1 MLEIREPLCLS
12 CIRPMAV
19 LPHYLEEKIRFN
31 YQLLSARIDAKQ
43 LLYWMMAEPEETETE
58 RGTMRILVETAGET
72 GAKIKL
78 ELINQLV
85 NRLLFCETGDCTYQ
99 DRIFISSILNQLGIS
114 KVEQFV
120 EQLGIVCRQSR
131 YQRELIKDYQKLMK
145 GHRQLTK
152 ADQQLIQVDQYNE
165 PKLLPTAEQ
174 KRKAEWLQTLSKP
187 ETLTNQNELYLHQ
200 HIYDR
205 LQTGAIYNW
214 LQQAHRNR
222 QYCFYQ
228 VSREEMLLFEQSRIA
243 QVFQYHHLKNIA
255 FQEKQPILYR
265 YFNAFEMQR
274 PEHETATDGAKVE
287 KNLVS
292 RLAAAALFH
301 LTSAVYQVR
310 QKHYSG
316 LGKHYLDLKNT
327 LYDGIYNTLFRF
339 EESHRQQSGI
349 TYFIREIAKQQ
360 EQVQGQGQHVCQQE
374 IDTCRQLPEC
384 TGHQE
389 EKEGLKREILAQ
401 KNTEDPVFQKR
412 GQQEKRQLAGW
423 VTGNWQGLQIKS
435 EQKAVGEPEQKHIE
449 NSEQHEM
456 DKPSQKIETR
466 LEQKLRKILK
476 AGPVQDEAQNA
487 VLEAEPGKVQQLE
500 WRPEPRIKEK
510 ARAGKKAKSEQSLKD
525 KAEQQEI
532 VQHKIHS
539 AEQHKLVQRNQE
551 QYKLVRHRTDSVEQH
566 KLEQHNLEQHN
577 LEQHKLVQHIISKT
591 AQHRMARVVQHEI
604 GNMKQGVQDR
614 PEQRAMVTSVQGPQL
629 SLTYPKEQMLKGD
642 QAVREED
649 GRGQGQGLRNQ
660 LEEVSRTN
668 QKRREMLQKLEDA
681 ATAEKPG
688 RIDRKR
694 AQKDL
699 IRALEKPEQVLLE
712 YSNTTS
718 SVEQQVH
725 SYEERLKKIV
735 EPATWITLQ
744 KLQEYSRNPNKVVQE
759 GSVIPHP
766 DQLFYADLV
775 QQEQDIA
782 QNERLNLIY
791 RTSPHTAQGEP
802 VEKVR
807 DNVITG
813 KGYDKDILPKKVQE
827 QVSRQMGKETERLHR
842 ELQRGISRQLSTI
855 SEQVYERLEKKIQ
868 YESRR
873 RGLR

>member
-43 LLYWMMAEPEETETE
+43 LLYWMMAEPEEIETE

-78 ELINQLV
+78 ELINQLI

-114 KVEQFV
+114 QAEQFV

-131 YQRELIKDYQKLMK
+131 YQRELIRDFQKLMK

-205 LQTGAIYNW
+205 LQTGAIYNR
-214 LQQAHRNR
+214 LQQAHLNR

-274 PEHETATDGAKVE
+274 PEYETATAGAKVE

-339 EESHRQQSGI
+339 EESHRQQSEM
-349 TYFIREIAKQQ
+349 TYFIREIAMQQ
-360 EQVQGQGQHVCQQE
+360 EQVHRQGQHVCQQGKDTCLQE
-374 IDTCRQLPEC
+374 IDTYRQLLAC

-389 EKEGLKREILAQ
+389 EME
-401 KNTEDPVFQKR
+401 
-412 GQQEKRQLAGW
+412 
-423 VTGNWQGLQIKS
+423 GLQIKS
-435 EQKAVGEPEQKHIE
+435 EQKAIEEPEQKHIE
-449 NSEQHEM
+449 NSEQHEISDQHEM
-456 DKPSQKIETR
+456 GKPSQKIETR

-476 AGPVQDEAQNA
+476 AGPVQGDAQNA

-510 ARAGKKAKSEQSLKD
+510 AKAGKKAKSEQSLQD
-525 KAEQQEI
+525 KAEQQGI

-539 AEQHKLVQRNQE
+539 AEQHKLVQHNQE
-551 QYKLVRHRTDSVEQH
+551 QYRLAWHRTDS
-566 KLEQHNLEQHN
+566 LEQHNLVQHKLVHHNREQHN
-577 LEQHKLVQHIISKT
+577 LVQHNQEHHNQEHHKLVQHKLVQHIISKT
-591 AQHRMARVVQHEI
+591 AQHRMARVVQQEI
-604 GNMKQGVQDR
+604 GNAKQGVQDR
-614 PEQRAMVTSVQGPQL
+614 PEQRAMVRSV
-629 SLTYPKEQMLKGD
+629 
-642 QAVREED
+642 
-649 GRGQGQGLRNQ
+649 QGLRNQ

-681 ATAEKPG
+681 AAAEKPG

-718 SVEQQVH
+718 SAEQQAH

-735 EPATWITLQ
+735 EPATWIALQ
-744 KLQEYSRNPNKVVQE
+744 KLQEYSRNPKKVVQE

-766 DQLFYADLV
+766 DQQFYADLV
-775 QQEQDIA
+775 QQEQKKEKT
-782 QNERLNLIY
+782 QNERLNLVY
-791 RTSPHTAQGEP
+791 RTSPHRAQGEP

-807 DNVITG
+807 DGEITG
-813 KGYDKDILPKKVQE
+813 KGYDRDILPKKVQE
-827 QVSRQMGKETERLHR
+827 QVSRQMGKETERLHT

-855 SEQVYERLEKKIQ
+855 SEQVYERLEKKLQ

>member
-43 LLYWMMAEPEETETE
+43 LLYWMTAEPEETETE

-78 ELINQLV
+78 ELINQLI

-114 KVEQFV
+114 QAEQFV

-131 YQRELIKDYQKLMK
+131 YQRELIKDFQKLMK

-152 ADQQLIQVDQYNE
+152 ADQQLIQVDQHNE
-165 PKLLPTAEQ
+165 PKLLPASEQ
-174 KRKAEWLQTLSKP
+174 KRKAEWLQKLSKP

-205 LQTGAIYNW
+205 LQTGAIYNR
-214 LQQAHRNR
+214 LQQAHMNR

-243 QVFQYHHLKNIA
+243 QVFQYHHLKNIT

-274 PEHETATDGAKVE
+274 PEHETATEGAQVE
-287 KNLVS
+287 KNLVT
-292 RLAAAALFH
+292 RLAAAALFN

-339 EESHRQQSGI
+339 EESYRQQSEM
-349 TYFIREIAKQQ
+349 TYFIREIVKQQ
-360 EQVQGQGQHVCQQE
+360 EQVHRQGQHVCQQGKDTCLQE
-374 IDTCRQLPEC
+374 IDTYRQLSAC

-389 EKEGLKREILAQ
+389 EMEGLKREILAQ
-401 KNTEDPVFQKR
+401 KNAEDPVFQKR
-412 GQQEKRQLAGW
+412 GQQEKRQPAGW
-423 VTGNWQGLQIKS
+423 VTGNRQGLQIKS
-435 EQKAVGEPEQKHIE
+435 EQKAVEEPEQKHIE

-456 DKPSQKIETR
+456 GKPPQKIETR
-466 LEQKLRKILK
+466 LEQKLKKILK
-476 AGPVQDEAQNA
+476 AGPVQGDAQNA
-487 VLEAEPGKVQQLE
+487 VPEAEAGKVQQLE

-510 ARAGKKAKSEQSLKD
+510 AKAGKNAKFEQSLQD

-532 VQHKIHS
+532 V
-539 AEQHKLVQRNQE
+539 
-551 QYKLVRHRTDSVEQH
+551 RHRTDSV
-566 KLEQHNLEQHN
+566 
-577 LEQHKLVQHIISKT
+577 EQHKLVQHIISKT

-604 GNMKQGVQDR
+604 GNAKQGIQDR
-614 PEQRAMVTSVQGPQL
+614 PEQRAMVRSV
-629 SLTYPKEQMLKGD
+629 
-642 QAVREED
+642 
-649 GRGQGQGLRNQ
+649 QGLRNQ
-660 LEEVSRTN
+660 LEEVSRVN

-681 ATAEKPG
+681 AAAEKPG

-718 SVEQQVH
+718 SAKQQAH

-735 EPATWITLQ
+735 EPATWIALQ

-766 DQLFYADLV
+766 DLQFYADLV
-775 QQEQDIA
+775 QQEQKKEKA

-791 RTSPHTAQGEP
+791 RTSPHTAQGES

-807 DNVITG
+807 DSEIAG

-842 ELQRGISRQLSTI
+842 ELQSGISRQLSTI

>member
-43 LLYWMMAEPEETETE
+43 LLYWMTAEPEETETE
-58 RGTMRILVETAGET
+58 RGTMCILVETAGET

-78 ELINQLV
+78 ELINQLI

-114 KVEQFV
+114 QAEQFV

-152 ADQQLIQVDQYNE
+152 ADQQLIQVDQHNE
-165 PKLLPTAEQ
+165 PKLLPVSEQ
-174 KRKAEWLQTLSKP
+174 KRKAEWLQKLSKP

-205 LQTGAIYNW
+205 LQTGAIYNR
-214 LQQAHRNR
+214 LQQAHLNR

-274 PEHETATDGAKVE
+274 LEHETATAGAKVE

-292 RLAAAALFH
+292 RLAAAALFN

-339 EESHRQQSGI
+339 AESHRQQSEM

-360 EQVQGQGQHVCQQE
+360 EQVHGQGQHVCQQGKDTGLQE
-374 IDTCRQLPEC
+374 IDTCRQLSAC

-401 KNTEDPVFQKR
+401 KNAEDPVFQKS
-412 GQQEKRQLAGW
+412 GQQEKRQPAGW
-423 VTGNWQGLQIKS
+423 ATGNRQGLQIKS
-435 EQKAVGEPEQKHIE
+435 EQKAVEEPEQKHIE

-456 DKPSQKIETR
+456 GKPSQKIETR

-476 AGPVQDEAQNA
+476 AGPVQGDAQNA

-500 WRPEPRIKEK
+500 WRPEPHIKEK
-510 ARAGKKAKSEQSLKD
+510 AKAGKQAKSEQSIQD
-525 KAEQQEI
+525 KAEQQGI
-532 VQHKIHS
+532 VQHRIDS
-539 AEQHKLVQRNQE
+539 AEQHKLVQHNQ
-551 QYKLVRHRTDSVEQH
+551 EQH
-566 KLEQHNLEQHN
+566 KLEQHNQEHHN
-577 LEQHKLVQHIISKT
+577 REQHKLVQHIISKT
-591 AQHRMARVVQHEI
+591 AQHRMARIVQQEI
-604 GNMKQGVQDR
+604 GNAKQGGRDR
-614 PEQRAMVTSVQGPQL
+614 PEQRAMVRSV
-629 SLTYPKEQMLKGD
+629 
-642 QAVREED
+642 
-649 GRGQGQGLRNQ
+649 QGLRNQ
-660 LEEVSRTN
+660 LEEVSRAN

-681 ATAEKPG
+681 AAAAKPG

-712 YSNTTS
+712 YINTTS
-718 SVEQQVH
+718 SAEQQTL

-735 EPATWITLQ
+735 EPATWIALQ

-766 DQLFYADLV
+766 DQLLYTDLV
-775 QQEQDIA
+775 QQEQEKA

-791 RTSPHTAQGEP
+791 RTSPHTAQGES

-807 DNVITG
+807 DSEIVG

-827 QVSRQMGKETERLHR
+827 QVSRQMGKETERLHT

-855 SEQVYERLEKKIQ
+855 SEQVYERLEKKIE